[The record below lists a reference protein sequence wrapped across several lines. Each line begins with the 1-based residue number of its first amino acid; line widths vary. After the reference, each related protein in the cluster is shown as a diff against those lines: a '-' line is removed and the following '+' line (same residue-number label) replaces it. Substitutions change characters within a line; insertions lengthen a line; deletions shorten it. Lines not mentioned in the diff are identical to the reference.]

1 MRQFGTILLISCYE
15 LGHQPFHLAS
25 LSAILQQAGYQP
37 RCVDTAVEPLTDE
50 VISQAYFVGISVPM
64 HTALRLGEQIAR
76 RVRSINPQ
84 AHICLYGLYASL
96 NANHLLKDAIN
107 STIGG
112 EYEIPLLRLIQALE
126 QGDTSPVAGVHTPT
140 NTSGPWLQRTP
151 FLVPER
157 QHLPA
162 LTAYAH
168 LQWNGECRLAGY
180 TEATRGCK
188 HTCLH
193 CPITPIYNGRFFAVP
208 ADLVL
213 ADIRAQVERGAQ
225 HITFGDPDFWNG
237 PTHALRIVR
246 RMHAEF
252 PTLTFDA
259 TIKIEHLLKHR
270 HLLPE
275 FKELGCLFIVSA
287 VESLNDNV
295 LQHLEKGH
303 TAADAIAAFT
313 LTEQAGI
320 ALRPSLLP
328 FTPWETL
335 ESYIKLLSFFETHHL
350 IEHIDPVHL
359 SIRLLIPPGS
369 ALLPTT
375 NTSPLPTSDASI
387 PTPRR
392 NNASPLPTPD
402 ASIPTPRRNNA
413 SPLPTP
419 DALIPTPR
427 RDNASRLSAPD
438 PSIPTVRRDN
448 ASRLSAPDASI
459 PTPRRDNASRLSAQ
473 IGQPNPSVSTARTAN
488 TSSLPTWIG
497 ELDPTA
503 YSHQWQHPDPR
514 MDELQAKIAT
524 LVSQAENTQ
533 TDPLLTFLQVKELA
547 LKMQGQRY
555 SVFRALRAYGP
566 QKAIPHLSES
576 WFCCAEPP
584 SLPLSGVSILGK
596 EPDT

>member
-1 MRQFGTILLISCYE
+1 MKQFGAILLVSCYE

-37 RCVDTAVEPLTDE
+37 HCVDTAVEPLTDE
-50 VISQAYFVGISVPM
+50 AISAAYFIGISVPM

-76 RVRSINPQ
+76 RVRVLNPQ

-96 NANHLLKDAIN
+96 NANHLLQDAID
-107 STIGG
+107 SAIGG
-112 EYEIPLLRLIQALE
+112 EYEIPLLRVVQALE
-126 QGDTSPVAGVHTPT
+126 QGDASPIAGVQTRT
-140 NTSGPWLQRTP
+140 NASGPWLQRTP

-157 QHLPA
+157 KYLPE
-162 LTAYAH
+162 LTEYAH

-193 CPITPIYNGRFFAVP
+193 CPITPIYGGRFFVVP
-208 ADLVL
+208 ADIVL

-246 RMHAEF
+246 RTHQEF
-252 PTLTFDA
+252 PNLTFDA

-275 FKELGCLFIVSA
+275 FKELGCLFVVSA

-295 LQHLEKGH
+295 LLHLEKGH
-303 TAADAIAAFT
+303 TAADVVEVFA
-313 LTEQAGI
+313 LMEQAGI

-335 ESYIKLLSFFETHHL
+335 ESYIELLDFFATHHL

-359 SIRLLIPPGS
+359 SIRLLVPPGS
-369 ALLPTT
+369 AH
-375 NTSPLPTSDASI
+375 
-387 PTPRR
+387 
-392 NNASPLPTPD
+392 
-402 ASIPTPRRNNA
+402 
-413 SPLPTP
+413 
-419 DALIPTPR
+419 
-427 RDNASRLSAPD
+427 LSAPD
-438 PSIPTVRRDN
+438 
-448 ASRLSAPDASI
+448 
-459 PTPRRDNASRLSAQ
+459 
-473 IGQPNPSVSTARTAN
+473 
-488 TSSLPTWIG
+488 SLQWIG

-503 YSHQWQHPDPR
+503 YSYRWQHPDPR
-514 MDELQAKIAT
+514 MDELQAKVAA

-533 TDPLLTFLQVKELA
+533 ADPLLTFLQVKELA

-555 SVFRALRAYGP
+555 SVFRALRAYGSP
-566 QKAIPHLSES
+566 KVIPHLSES
-576 WFCCAEPP
+576 WFCCAEPVA
-584 SLPLSGVSILGK
+584 LP
-596 EPDT
+596 